1 MTAVAE
7 VTAPYR
13 GLAPFGDSELDA
25 LMFFGRER
33 ETEIATANV
42 IALRLTVLYGPSGV
56 GKTSLVRAGVA
67 RRVRELGARRAV
79 GRGPDLACVVFAS
92 WAGDPA
98 RTLAEAVEAEVAS
111 LVSPIAPKPP
121 EDASLADVL
130 EHWSTLLDG
139 DLCLVLDQLEEYS
152 STTTPDRWW
161 TSCPESS
168 SDPSCART

>member
-42 IALRLTVLYGPSGV
+42 IASRLTVLYGPSGV

-79 GRGPDLACVVFAS
+79 GRGPGPRVRRVRV
-92 WAGDPA
+92 AG
-98 RTLAEAVEAEVAS
+98 
-111 LVSPIAPKPP
+111 
-121 EDASLADVL
+121 
-130 EHWSTLLDG
+130 G
-139 DLCLVLDQLEEYS
+139 
-152 STTTPDRWW
+152 
-161 TSCPESS
+161 
-168 SDPSCART
+168 